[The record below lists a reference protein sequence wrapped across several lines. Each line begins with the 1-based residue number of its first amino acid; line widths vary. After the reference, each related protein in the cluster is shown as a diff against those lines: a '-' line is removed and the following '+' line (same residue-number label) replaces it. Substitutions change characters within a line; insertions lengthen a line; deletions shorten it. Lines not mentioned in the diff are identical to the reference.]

1 MRRGPRSSA
10 ARVGRLDRVLE
21 DVGSTG
27 PEPRPKRLVLFLRAR
42 LRRRADDVRRSS
54 RARSS
59 RVRGGRAAAGE
70 GAAGVRGEAGAG
82 IGEVYAALDA
92 VLKGWVDKSAAR
104 YKPAADPFSFDLQPR
119 ADLTAFYVEPAQTRP
134 AVGYL
139 GSAGLDV
146 ATVTIWASREARD
159 DAGAAGLALANDLQ
173 RLRRAVCDADL
184 GDDVLLRPTFE
195 SAVSTRREGA
205 AGPPARDRT
214 RPLPPVFPFVR
225 HGFPTG
231 LLGSR
236 FYFGKRHV
244 P

>member
-59 RVRGGRAAAGE
+59 RVRGDRAAAGE

-92 VLKGWVDKSAAR
+92 VLKGWADKSAAR

-139 GSAGLDV
+139 GSAGLGRRDRDHLGESRSARRCRRGGPGARERP
-146 ATVTIWASREARD
+146 ATAP
-159 DAGAAGLALANDLQ
+159 AGGL
-173 RLRRAVCDADL
+173 RCRPGRRRATPADVRVGGL
-184 GDDVLLRPTFE
+184 YPARGGGRPTC
-195 SAVSTRREGA
+195 
-205 AGPPARDRT
+205 P
-214 RPLPPVFPFVR
+214 
-225 HGFPTG
+225 
-231 LLGSR
+231 
-236 FYFGKRHV
+236 
-244 P
+244 